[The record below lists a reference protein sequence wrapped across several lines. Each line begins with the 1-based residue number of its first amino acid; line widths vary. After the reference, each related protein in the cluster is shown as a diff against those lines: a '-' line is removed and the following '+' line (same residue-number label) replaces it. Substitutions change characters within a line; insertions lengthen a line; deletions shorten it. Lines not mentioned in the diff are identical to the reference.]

1 MNIAQQKEL
10 EYIESIDSNFVG
22 RKIQKVFYEEINYE
36 IDSEFWEHSQNIHS
50 IDMNVIFQLDDGKLL
65 QIKWDNEF
73 HCYGIGFEELS
84 EIRFREGFKTIDVT
98 ANQNWHNKINRKISS
113 VEIYWEKIESQEYRS
128 FLTIYIPKGRKKIT
142 RLPMTWRI
150 NIQEESLW
158 ISAFEI
164 TQSENNYYT
173 ADHLTVLFKEE
184 DVEKYSLMDESK
196 IQ

>member
-1 MNIAQQKEL
+1 MDITQQSENN
-10 EYIESIDSNFVG
+10 YIDRINSNFVG

-50 IDMNVIFQLDDGKLL
+50 IDMNVIFQLDNGKLL

-73 HCYGIGFEELS
+73 YCYGIGFEELS
-84 EIRFREGFKTIDVT
+84 EIRFREGFKTIDIIE
-98 ANQNWHNKINRKISS
+98 NHNWINKINKEISS
-113 VEIYWEKIESQEYRS
+113 VKIYWKKIESQEYHS
-128 FLTIYIPKGRKKIT
+128 FLTIYIQKGRKKIT
-142 RLPMTWRI
+142 RLSMTWKI

-164 TQSENNYYT
+164 TESENNYYT

-184 DVEKYSLMDESK
+184 DVEKYSLMIPVK
-196 IQ
+196 